1 MSSGDI
7 TLGVSE
13 QCQLLEH
20 ILQKLLNKDTIAV
33 PQQCDKN
40 EIKAHLERLQ
50 QYFKV
55 SGITKDETKIII
67 LFNSLADEMRFELC
81 GQLDFK
87 DHEDDYQWIEKK
99 LLELFHPKE
108 SELTPLVKL
117 FACKQRP
124 EQHVREFL
132 SEIRVE
138 GYRLLKDMNPLERE
152 KHLINAFS
160 KGLRNEG
167 LQSALSRMEIT
178 TLDEAYNLVKKEKNT
193 NTETAF
199 IRKTDCENQVSA
211 IEKLQNQMN
220 MIQKQLSYIV
230 TILQNTSKP
239 SYAEVSKRNGNVK
252 QEGKEKFIRN
262 GDQRNHNFQ
271 QREVYCWTCGGRGH
285 ISRVC
290 EQNKCTIC
298 GLFGHTASRCRA
310 NGYRNAY
317 KSKRFRQMRINENT
331 DWNSCDFSDDLS
343 EVSHQRSSDSE
354 REHHE
359 QEVSAEVHAMTIHPR
374 NSKPRKHSNLN
385 ITTTGKRK
393 QYPDE
398 INDFYEYIQ
407 GRKAWKNIRF
417 NQADTL
423 ITKGNNEKAKNKPII
438 KGSCEGSSAKLFLDT
453 GAEINVVDKEFVKKI
468 GIHPNRIIKAKK
480 YIKCANDSKMD
491 TNGWVNL
498 KIKVADKERYC
509 KFWIVER
516 LFPKVI
522 IGIRAMKD
530 LKMDVDPARNCA
542 WVRNV
547 KIPFLAHVQTQS
559 ICGRSEN

>member
-1 MSSGDI
+1 MSSGDL

-13 QCQLLEH
+13 QCQLLEQ
-20 ILQKLLNKDTIAV
+20 ILQRLLSKETIAV
-33 PQQCDKN
+33 PQQCDKH
-40 EIKAHLERLQ
+40 EIKAHLEKLK
-50 QYFKV
+50 QYFQV
-55 SGITKDETKIII
+55 SGISKDETKIII
-67 LFNSLADEMRFELC
+67 LFNSLADEIRFELC

-87 DHEDDYQWIEKK
+87 EHENDYQWIEKK

-108 SELTPLVKL
+108 SEITPLVKL

-124 EQHVREFL
+124 DQHVREFL
-132 SEIRVE
+132 SEIRIE
-138 GYRLLKDMNPLERE
+138 GYRLLRDMSPSERE

-160 KGLRNEG
+160 KGLLNEG
-167 LQSALSRMEIT
+167 LQSALSRMEIS
-178 TLDEAYNLVKKEKNT
+178 TLDEAYNLVKKEKNA
-193 NTETAF
+193 NKD
-199 IRKTDCENQVSA
+199 ISYVRKAECGNQQVSA

-239 SYAEVSKRNGNVK
+239 SYAEVIKRSNND
-252 QEGKEKFIRN
+252 GKDRFIRN
-262 GDQRNHNFQ
+262 GEQRNNTFQ
-271 QREVYCWTCGGRGH
+271 QQEVHCWTCGGRGH

-298 GLFGHTASRCRA
+298 GLVGHTSSRCRA

-331 DWNSCDFSDDLS
+331 DWNSCDFSDNLS
-343 EVSHQRSSDSE
+343 ESSHERSSDAE
-354 REHHE
+354 RKHHE
-359 QEVSAEVHAMTIHPR
+359 QDVSAEVHAMTIHPKG
-374 NSKPRKHSNLN
+374 KPRRHSNLN
-385 ITTTGKRK
+385 ITTKDKRK
-393 QYPDE
+393 QYPKD

-417 NQADTL
+417 NQTDTL

-438 KGSCEGSSAKLFLDT
+438 MGSCEGSPAKLFLDT

-468 GIHPNRIIKAKK
+468 GIHPNRIIKARK

-498 KIKVADKERYC
+498 KVRVADKERYC

-530 LKMDVDPARNCA
+530 LRMEVDPARNCA

-547 KIPFLAHVQTQS
+547 KIPFLSHVQTQS